1 MGHRRTGTDLSIY
14 MAVTSKMNQVTAFSV
29 VVNIGNIWRKYF
41 LSALFSILPFLTY
54 GHLIGIDLIPDAS
67 GVAFPL
73 WIPLRI
79 ALLSPAAVIKEHNVA
94 IGKNLTGVLPVAP
107 FQSLI
112 VCAEKVPVRHLL
124 RPAFRVAQNP
134 VDLSCLKVEID
145 DGILIS
151 AGQAQ
156 TVCLLIVPHRVI
168 MEPVVSVLI
177 LADGSRSHG
186 QDIF

>member
-1 MGHRRTGTDLSIY
+1 
-14 MAVTSKMNQVTAFSV
+14 MAVASKMNQVTAFSV
-29 VVNIGNIWRKYF
+29 VVDIGNIRRKYF

-73 WIPLRI
+73 RIPLRI
-79 ALLSPAAVIKEHNVA
+79 ALLSPAAVIKEHDVA
-94 IGKNLTGVLPVAP
+94 IGKDLTGVLPVAP

-112 VCAEKVPVRHLL
+112 VCAEKVLVHHLL
-124 RPAFRVAQNP
+124 RPAFRVE
-134 VDLSCLKVEID
+134 LSWLKVEIN
-145 DGILIS
+145 DGVLLS

-156 TVCLLIVPHRVI
+156 TVCLLIVPHRVVV
-168 MEPVVSVLI
+168 EPVVSVLI
-177 LADGSRSHG
+177 PADGSRPHG